1 MSKRYCIKIGEA
13 ISRFY
18 YNRNLP
24 VSLEEVSDLTT
35 YYFLYLLPINSI
47 PKEYIKQKGALSV
60 LLGQELDELDVRLYK
75 GRLLISFPLEKASE
89 ITFEMIHNLDYKM
102 RKNKTLEDALN
113 VPLALSPRGEII
125 YGDLKI
131 KQHWVLAGSSQ
142 QGKSNALLSI
152 IASLILR
159 SNKNSLQLF
168 LIDPIKHKFKSF
180 RGLPNVLGEAHTSE
194 EAISLIYQLEK
205 IMIKRYQKNSED
217 SKEDIP
223 IIIVI
228 DELSEVLKL
237 EPKLEKKIESIAALG
252 AEANIRLIIGLQKLS
267 SGILKRAK
275 NLINNLLGRILFRID
290 NKMSGSILYG
300 NGNLAKL
307 KYPGNCYING
317 ERGQFMLYSKDI
329 LNKIL
334 SIYPIQKSNYSPKS
348 PIKPS
353 KIEENK
359 EIHIDKFSSQIEKI
373 EIPENIIK
381 FLINCLD
388 NGTVAITQLAKHL
401 HIGYPKAKKW
411 ILKMEEMGL
420 LKQDERIHSPRII
433 TISGQNYLTEMAE
446 QLDKV
451 ISLPIRI
458 NNKGSH

>member
-1 MSKRYCIKIGEA
+1 MSKRYCMKIGEA
-13 ISRFY
+13 ISKFY
-18 YNRNLP
+18 YNRHLP
-24 VSLEEVSDLTT
+24 VSLEEASDLTS
-35 YYFLYLLPINSI
+35 YYFLYLLPINSE
-47 PKEYIKQKGALSV
+47 PKEYTKQKGALSV

-75 GRLLISFPLEKASE
+75 GRLLISFPLEQASE

-102 RKNKTLEDALN
+102 RENKTFEDILN
-113 VPLALSPRGEII
+113 VPMALSPKGEII
-125 YGDLKI
+125 YGNLKT

-159 SNKNSLQLF
+159 SDKNSLQLF

-180 RGLPNVLGEAHTSE
+180 RGLPNVYGEAHTSD

-205 IMIKRYQKNSED
+205 IMIKRYQKNQD
-217 SKEDIP
+217 DLTEDIP

-317 ERGQFMLYSKDI
+317 EMGQFMLYSNDI
-329 LNKIL
+329 LKKIL
-334 SIYPIQKSNYSPKS
+334 SIHPIKESNYSNELS
-348 PIKPS
+348 INPS

-359 EIHIDKFSSQIEKI
+359 ENKEISQNKFSSEIEEI
-373 EIPENIIK
+373 ELPDNIIK
-381 FLINCLD
+381 FLISCLD
-388 NGTVAITQLAKHL
+388 NGTVAITQLSKYL

-411 ILKMEEMGL
+411 ILKMEHIGL
-420 LKQDERIHSPRII
+420 LKKGERIHSPRII
-433 TISGQNYLTEMAE
+433 TISGRKYLTEMTE

-451 ISLPIRI
+451 ISLVGR
-458 NNKGSH
+458 